1 MPGIGRN
8 LFSAKSPKKKGVI
21 SIFDFDNP
29 RLELSG
35 IIVLLRAEDGNLCT
49 LVFDLGADSHEG
61 KELANNAMT
70 NAQLWHRRLG
80 HLNKRSLELMQR
92 LDGNAVT
99 FDGSIDH
106 CHVCVMGKRP
116 QLAHPKKVKHA
127 DITAPFQLVYGNLMG
142 PFNPTDRG
150 GYEYVSDITDQFTKW
165 TVAYLLY
172 TKDQALASLQLFVT
186 STVIP
191 FGSRIATWRA
201 DKGSKYTGEDFKVL
215 VQAPAPAPGPAPTPA
230 SAAPGGTNR
239 HANRGTVGVTPAITR
254 SRAARHF
261 PVPVATRY
269 GEGRNNDKATL
280 AKLFEAGTPQRLS
293 ELELG
298 PPCYLG
304 EIVHQAE
311 NASSNVEYAYVAT
324 NALGRF

>member
-1 MPGIGRN
+1 M
-8 LFSAKSPKKKGVI
+8 
-21 SIFDFDNP
+21 
-29 RLELSG
+29 
-35 IIVLLRAEDGNLCT
+35 
-49 LVFDLGADSHEG
+49 
-61 KELANNAMT
+61 
-70 NAQLWHRRLG
+70 
-80 HLNKRSLELMQR
+80 
-92 LDGNAVT
+92 
-99 FDGSIDH
+99 
-106 CHVCVMGKRP
+106 
-116 QLAHPKKVKHA
+116 
-127 DITAPFQLVYGNLMG
+127 
-142 PFNPTDRG
+142 
-150 GYEYVSDITDQFTKW
+150 SDITDQFTKW
-165 TVAYLLY
+165 AVAYLLY

-186 STVIP
+186 LTVIP

-201 DKGSKYTGEDFKVL
+201 DKGGKYTGEDFKVL

-230 SAAPGGTNR
+230 SAAPRETNR
-239 HANRGTVGVTPAITR
+239 HVNRGIVGVTPAITPAITR
-254 SRAARHF
+254 NRATRHL

-280 AKLFEAGTPQRLS
+280 AELFEAGTPQRLS